1 MAVSANREESAAR
14 PIIEKAGASLAR
26 SRADIPASFI
36 EQLYGRAVPEDVARY
51 APDDLATLA
60 TRAYDFMAER
70 KPGTPISRHDF
81 CLA

>member
-51 APDDLATLA
+51 GE
-60 TRAYDFMAER
+60 AYWRDFYDNCPNIGLER
-70 KPGTPISRHDF
+70 FADQ
-81 CLA
+81 CLASW